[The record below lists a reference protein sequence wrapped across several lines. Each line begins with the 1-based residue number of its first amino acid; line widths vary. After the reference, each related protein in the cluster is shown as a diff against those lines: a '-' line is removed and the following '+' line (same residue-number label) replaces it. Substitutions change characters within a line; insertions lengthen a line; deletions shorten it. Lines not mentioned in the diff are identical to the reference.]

1 MHKMNSIKKI
11 AVASIAA
18 LFIGVIVIPTGTP
31 KPDTDP
37 TETTE
42 ATEPGISPLSDD
54 PLED

>member
-42 ATEPGISPLSDD
+42 ATEPGISPLGDE
-54 PLED
+54 PAEN